1 MTQELAKTTTVLPP
15 ARSDSTDALLL
26 AVVKTGNIDLAKQII
41 EMRDHE
47 RKTNALIAFNNAF
60 ADAKADIPVI
70 LKNRTVKFTS
80 SKGDVEY
87 DHEDLGGIA
96 EVVNPILA
104 ANGLSYRYRT
114 TELEG
119 GRVSVTCIVSHRDG
133 HFEETTLS
141 AGRDTSGAKN
151 DIQGIGSSITYLQRY
166 TLKSALGLAAAKDD
180 DGIAA
185 QAGAAPQYVSAAQ
198 LTELNALADELS
210 VDKAIF
216 CNLPTIKA
224 QSLAHIPAKDFAHA
238 IATMELKRGRKGS
251 K

>member
-1 MTQELAKTTTVLPP
+1 MTQAVAVARPTEITVRP
-15 ARSDSTDALLL
+15 DSADALLM
-26 AVVKTGNIDLAKQII
+26 AVVKTGNIELAKEII
-41 EMRDHE
+41 LMRNSE

-70 LKNRTVKFTS
+70 QKNRTVKFTS
-80 SKGDVEY
+80 AKGDVEY

-96 EVVNPILA
+96 EIVNPILA

-114 TELEG
+114 TELDG

-141 AGRDTSGAKN
+141 ASRDTSGAKN

-180 DGIAA
+180 DGRAA
-185 QAGAAPQYVSAAQ
+185 GAGAAPQYVSAAQ
-198 LTELNALADELS
+198 LAELVALADELN

-216 CNLPTIKA
+216 CGLPTIKA
-224 QSLAHIPAKDFAHA
+224 ESLAHIAAKDFDHA
-238 IATMELKRGRKGS
+238 KATMELKRGRKGS